1 MVVCICCLGY
11 FAIWLLSNIMTD
23 LYSPVSAE
31 YRRILSVDHIKWE
44 REKKKNK
51 KNVRGLIFFR
61 QPRWRKDR
69 LCWIFNSR
77 MYTCDTYL
85 ACNVLSYILDTS
97 NDLYDSTRW
106 YAIVSRMLYNKLY
119 TAKHCFQKLMWNTNT
134 CSPWKGVFGIFPVSH
149 VLPINNQSGVNWHTE
164 WRIIQENQ

>member
-23 LYSPVSAE
+23 LYTPVSAE

-44 REKKKNK
+44 REKKKIK
-51 KNVRGLIFFR
+51 KCSRLNFFSDS
-61 QPRWRKDR
+61 PVGEKTGYG
-69 LCWIFNSR
+69 IFNSR

-134 CSPWKGVFGIFPVSH
+134 CSPWKRVFGIFPVSH